1 MEQTLSKVKNLE
13 KFIEKHGEDS
23 FISKTISKM
32 ISYKIQKYEEEIK
45 TLNKELKKF
54 EQIHKKET
62 SVFFREFNEGLLGD
76 EMDFVEWSSLYRMH
90 NRLLER
96 KNTLE
101 GKI

>member
-13 KFIEKHGEDS
+13 KFIQKHGEDS

-32 ISYKIQKYEEEIK
+32 LSYKIQKYEEEIK
-45 TLNKELKKF
+45 RLNKELKKF
-54 EQIHKKET
+54 EQTYKKE
-62 SVFFREFNEGLLGD
+62 SPVFFKEFNEGLLGD
-76 EMDFVEWSSLYRMH
+76 EMDFVEWSSLYQMC

-101 GKI
+101 GKM